1 MKIFRKAAALVFA
14 ALMVLSLT
22 ACSAVVDE
30 VVDKLT
36 ESQMKALVQ
45 GNLDELYLGKFDE
58 EYLKSVNSSATEAEE
73 VHRELLE
80 VKAEDFAYYFGIEFL
95 TDDLRAEIVELCDQ
109 IYSKANYT
117 VGEGTVVDDTT
128 VSVEV
133 TVYPIDIYQQMIDAA
148 EEYMADFYAKYT
160 EDVVNAMDDAAY
172 VAYDAEWAGLVIDL
186 CREKLPNLGYGEAR
200 TLGLQVTLE
209 NDVWCLSDAA
219 LTGFDALVITYP

>member
-1 MKIFRKAAALVFA
+1 MKKFRKLAALAMA

-30 VVDKLT
+30 VVNKLT
-36 ESQMKALVQ
+36 EGQMKALVQ
-45 GNLDELYLGKFDE
+45 GNLDELYLGTVDE
-58 EYLKSVNSSATEAEE
+58 EYLKSVNSTAEE
-73 VHRELLE
+73 AQQFHQEMMEL
-80 VKAEDFAYYFGIEFL
+80 KAEDFAYYFGIEFL
-95 TDDLRAEIVELCDQ
+95 TDDLRAEITDLCDQ
-109 IYSKANYT
+109 IYSKAKYT

-133 TVYPIDIYQQMIDAA
+133 TVYSIDIYQQMVDDI
-148 EEYMADFYAKYT
+148 EEYMSDFYAKYT

-186 CREKLPNLGYGEAR
+186 CREKLATLSHGEAR
-200 TLGLQVTLE
+200 TLGLQVKLE
-209 NDVWCLSDAA
+209 NDIWCLSDAA